1 MFLKAFTIYNYR
13 KYGMENNSVHFAP
26 SRITPKEDE
35 NNILLSST
43 LIIGQNNAGKT
54 SVITALRKASGADN
68 FKATDFNFEYLYGIL
83 NKFYSNKNLL
93 RLSLNGEKMSEDDDK
108 IIRSMVPEMKFL
120 FEFELDS
127 KSGSSDELLTNI
139 APLIYNE
146 ITASSVVTACVRLGV
161 KEERNYLQ
169 LFFDEFVGEPFSNEA
184 EKSEAFDRFLRLL
197 STDGMFEKTLYTDS
211 NCTEEVKNFKM
222 QDLIRVDSVS
232 FEKLHTDGRLTDA
245 FNKIYRYKVQND
257 PDAKKRFETQIDIIN
272 KNINDTA
279 IITKDLTERVNNTLS
294 KTLDR
299 SHATMQLRSNLTVD
313 NLLSNVIRYVYHDG
327 KFEIPEDQF
336 GMGYTNLMLIIAQ
349 LVDYVDNSP
358 ESQFRNK
365 INLLLIEEPE
375 SYMHPQMQR
384 LLIQNLDNAV
394 RTIISDRDSSVH
406 INCQLIIT
414 SHSANIVY
422 GKLHAE
428 DTFDNINYIS
438 SHFTEPSEIIHLE
451 DKNLAPDPINSA
463 APKGAFE
470 FLKKHIRYS
479 ACELFFADACIAV
492 EGVAEETILPFYIDQ
507 DEELSRKYISILS
520 IGGAHAQMYFKL
532 FRALK
537 IPVAIITDIDLV
549 DNEGKKGDSDKQI
562 ESVENFHTANNVL
575 KLYEDNYT
583 LGKDEE
589 ISDGNIHVFTQASI
603 GSYYPTTFEEALILT
618 NSENEVFRKSYSGIK
633 PEIFQKYSSDIKG
646 HSHLLLHKI
655 ENKKGEFARN
665 LLFNMVNVDDVSEVP
680 NLPSYI
686 KCALDY
692 IKKSLAVQTA
702 VPEAD
707 LERENE
713 EKIGTTSAMEGEI

>member
-1 MFLKAFTIYNYR
+1 MFLKSFTIYNYR
-13 KYGMENNSVHFAP
+13 KYGIENNSVHFEP
-26 SRITPKEDE
+26 SGITHTEEE

-54 SVITALRKASGADN
+54 SVITALKKASGADN
-68 FKATDFNFEYLYGIL
+68 FKATDFNFEYLYDIL
-83 NKFYSNKNLL
+83 NKFYKNSILL
-93 RLSLNGEKMSEDDDK
+93 RSYLNGNQISEDEAK
-108 IIRSMVPEMKFL
+108 IIRSLIPEMKFL
-120 FEFELDS
+120 FEFQLDS
-127 KSGSSDELLTNI
+127 TLNSSDELLTNI

-146 ITASSVVTACVRLGV
+146 ITQSSVITACVRLGV
-161 KEERNYLQ
+161 KEEKIYLQ
-169 LFFDEFVGEPFSNEA
+169 SLYDEFANRPFSDE
-184 EKSEAFDRFLRLL
+184 EEQSEVFDRFLRFL
-197 STDGMFEKTLYTDS
+197 STDGMLEKTLYTDS
-211 NCTEEVKNFKM
+211 NCTEEIKNFKM
-222 QDLIRVDSVS
+222 QDLVEVDTVS
-232 FEKLHTDGRLTDA
+232 FEKLHTEGRLSDA
-245 FNKIYRYKVQND
+245 FNKIYRYKVQKD
-257 PDAKKRFETQIDIIN
+257 SEAKKRFEERIDEIN

-279 IITKDLTERVNNTLS
+279 TITKELTERVNNALS
-294 KTLDR
+294 KTMDR
-299 SHATMQLRSNLTVD
+299 SHATMQLRSNLTID

-394 RTIISDRDSSVH
+394 RTILSDRDSRVH

-438 SHFTEPSEIIHLE
+438 SHFTEPSEIIPLE
-451 DKNLAPDPINSA
+451 DKDLARDPIDSF
-463 APKGAFE
+463 KGAFE
-470 FLKKHIRYS
+470 FLKKHIRYN

-520 IGGAHAQMYFKL
+520 IGGSHAQMYFKL
-532 FRALK
+532 FKALK
-537 IPVAIITDIDLV
+537 IPVAVITDIDLV
-549 DNEGKKGDSDKQI
+549 DNNDKKTDNDNQI
-562 ESVENFHTANNVL
+562 VSVENLHTANNIL
-575 KLYEDNYT
+575 KLYNNKYS
-583 LGKDEE
+583 LGSDEE
-589 ISDGNIHVFTQASI
+589 ISDGNIHVFTQAKI

-618 NSENEVFRKSYSGIK
+618 NSENEVFQKSYFGIK
-633 PEIFQKYSSDIKG
+633 PEIFQKYCSDIKG

-665 LLFNMVNVDDVSEVP
+665 LLFNMVNVDGVSKVP

-686 KCALDY
+686 QCALDY
-692 IKKSLAVQTA
+692 IRKSLAVQTA
-702 VPEAD
+702 VSKAD